1 LQKLP
6 FATFKYASV
15 DALRSFLEITLK
27 QYLRKIGEEPSTSG
41 KFTFLESALKKLKEI
56 EERSGGSAEIA
67 QNVGFLLSDKVLL
80 DAANHN
86 PSYIA
91 VEQEIKDVADKT
103 IRVLE
108 YIFEKYQN
116 DKNQNTT
123 QISSDPS

>member
-1 LQKLP
+1 MKRL
-6 FATFKYASV
+6 FF
-15 DALRSFLEITLK
+15 
-27 QYLRKIGEEPSTSG
+27 RKIGEEPSTSG

-123 QISSDPS
+123 QISSNPS